1 MFTWAANQ
9 ATNMLQLS
17 TAMRGRGCAT
27 TIDAATYLFMNM
39 TAAAN
44 TGGQLGSAFT
54 SYLQFLNTTGRA
66 QAKSSKSVL

>member
-54 SYLQFLNTTGRA
+54 SYLQFLNRPRSG
-66 QAKSSKSVL
+66 KSSKSVL